1 MPHKRSTLVLFVGAI
16 KEGLGQ
22 VPLLADGLGGSNSV
36 VDCRRYDAAQGPLPL
51 QGKT

>member
-1 MPHKRSTLVLFVGAI
+1 MPQILYLSVVCWCHT
-16 KEGLGQ
+16 EGLEQ

-36 VDCRRYDAAQGPLPL
+36 ADCRRYDAAQGPLPL